1 MFEQRAN
8 AVPFAGVRDARVD
21 EDDLDNRIIIACGYA
36 ARRVVRLRFSIFL
49 LLALFCAPRALAQG
63 TEPSLLMP
71 GVTYTK
77 RVQFTPHGPVVLNV
91 VTAPRPGGLYSLSPV
106 LSNETLLGREK
117 LTDMQKRLSA
127 ATTTVGVNADYFNEN
142 DGRPSGVLI
151 RNGTLEHPSE
161 PDRTSI
167 GVGADGTL
175 HPDRVTTLGFW
186 RGTGPRLRV
195 GLNDPPNENGYALF
209 TRAYGAIT
217 PVADNAAEVVFQ
229 QFPTVTPNRDL
240 VGVVTSAVSPSTGRT
255 PIPPEGAVLQASGS
269 NAFGLAASA
278 PVGSPVTVRYTLNP
292 AWDGIVGAVGGGPL
306 IVADGKAVFRAG
318 EAFTS
323 AQLSPHDP
331 RAAVGQRA
339 DGKILLVAVDGSQPG
354 YSVGMT
360 NFDLALAMAQLG
372 AVEASALDAGPSTA
386 MAFDG
391 QLLSRPATG
400 REIAVSDALVVGYAG
415 VYAPPPAQPVLSP
428 NRDGVAEAQSLSY
441 RLVRPATVQAS
452 LVGPGGT
459 TIPVDAGARTP
470 GTYRFS
476 WSGATSASTPAV
488 EGLWRFSVTATDDQS
503 RVSQAE
509 RTFAVNN
516 TLAALIVRPSAV
528 KLRKKGTRLAASF
541 TLARSAKVTATVETP
556 RGVVVRV
563 LTRASLAAGRR
574 GVAWNGLTGAGTLAY
589 AGAYR
594 VHVSAT
600 NALGRTDLYAPITAR
615 R

>member
-1 MFEQRAN
+1 
-8 AVPFAGVRDARVD
+8 
-21 EDDLDNRIIIACGYA
+21 
-36 ARRVVRLRFSIFL
+36 
-49 LLALFCAPRALAQG
+49 
-63 TEPSLLMP
+63 MP

-91 VTAPRPGGLYSLSPV
+91 VTAPKPGGLYSLSPV
-106 LSNETLLGREK
+106 LSNDALVNREK

-127 ATTTVGVNADYFNEN
+127 TATTVGVNGDYFNVN

-167 GVGADGTL
+167 GIGTDGAL

-186 RGTGPRLRV
+186 RGTGPRLRI
-195 GLNDPPNENGYALF
+195 GLNDPPNENGYSLF
-209 TRAYGAIT
+209 TRAYGATT
-217 PVADNAAEVVFQ
+217 PVNDNAAEVVFQ

-240 VGVVTSAVSPSTGRT
+240 VGVVTSAVSPSRGRT
-255 PIPPEGAVLQASGS
+255 PIPAGGAVLQASGS

-278 PVGSPVTVRYTLNP
+278 PVGSPITVRYTLNP
-292 AWDGIVGAVGGGPL
+292 SWDGIVGAVGGGPL

-331 RAAVGQRA
+331 RTAVGQRA

-372 AVEASALDAGPSTA
+372 AVTASALDSGPSTA

-391 QLLSRPATG
+391 QLLSRPAGNG
-400 REIAVSDALVVGYAG
+400 REIAVSDGLVVSYTG
-415 VYAPPPAQPVLSP
+415 VYVPPPAEPVLSP
-428 NRDGVAEAQSLSY
+428 NGDGVAEAQGLSY

-452 LVGPGGT
+452 LVGPDGT
-459 TIPVDAGARTP
+459 TIPFDSGARTP

-476 WSGATSASTPAV
+476 WSGATPAATPAP
-488 EGLWRFSVTATDDQS
+488 EGLWRFAVTATDDQGQ
-503 RVSQAE
+503 VSQAD
-509 RTFAVNN
+509 RTFALNE
-516 TLAALIVRPSAV
+516 TLASLRVRPASV

-541 TLARSAKVTATVETP
+541 TLSRSAKVTTTVETP
-556 RGVVVRV
+556 RGIVVRV
-563 LTRASLAAGRR
+563 LARTSLAAGRR
-574 GVAWNGLTGAGTLAY
+574 GVTWNGRTGAGTLAY

-600 NALGRTDLYAPITAR
+600 NSLGRADLYAPFTAR